1 MKKILHVISSL
12 AQGGTESVVLNYFN
26 NIDGEKVKFDFLVIW
41 GNSPAFYDD
50 FLVSKGCRVYRM
62 KHSPKEY
69 FSHGKELLNFFKT
82 HKEYDAVHIHAMSS
96 LRFRVAKAAKK
107 RGVKTVVYHSHSSS
121 TEKHTFLHKLFKN
134 KLNKFCDYKFAC
146 SRAAGE
152 YMYNGDF
159 TLVKNAIDLDRFCYN
174 EKFGQD
180 LREKFRLTDKFVV
193 GNVGRL
199 TSSKNQKFLFGV
211 LKELKKTKPNAVL
224 LLIGDGPE
232 RNNLRLD
239 AEQSGLADNVI
250 IAGNVGSD
258 VYKYYSL
265 FDCFAFPSLFE
276 GLSMVLIEA
285 QANGLSVVS
294 SDTLSPEHKI
304 GENFTFLPV
313 LNGTENYE
321 AWASVL
327 SEAEKRANNRE
338 LLVASGYDIKT
349 EAEKLQNF
357 YLSL

>member
-12 AQGGTESVVLNYFN
+12 AQGGTESVVINYFN

-41 GNSPAFYDD
+41 GNSPTFYDD
-50 FLVSKGCRVYRM
+50 RLLSQGCRIYRM
-62 KHSPKEY
+62 KHTPKE
-69 FSHGKELLNFFKT
+69 FFEHGKELREFFES

-107 RGVKTVVYHSHSSS
+107 SGVKNVVYHSHTSS
-121 TEKHTFLHKLFKN
+121 TEKHAFLHKLFKN
-134 KLNKFCDYKFAC
+134 KINKFCDYKFAC
-146 SRAAGE
+146 SRAAGK

-174 EKFGQD
+174 ENFGRD
-180 LREKFRLTDKFVV
+180 LREKFGLTDKFVV

-199 TSSKNQKFLFGV
+199 TSSKNQKFLFCV
-211 LKELKKTKPNAVL
+211 LKELKYIKPNAVL
-224 LLIGDGPE
+224 FLIGDGGE
-232 RNNLRLD
+232 LYNLRNE
-239 AEQSGLADNVI
+239 AERTGLAENVI
-250 IAGNVGSD
+250 FAGNAGAD

-285 QANGLSVVS
+285 QANGLPIIS

-304 GENFTFLPV
+304 SENFTFLPV
-313 LNGTENYE
+313 CETTENYK
-321 AWASVL
+321 AWANAL
-327 SEAEKRANNRE
+327 SKSATRTNNRE
-338 LLVASGYDIKT
+338 LLVSAGYDIKT

-357 YLSL
+357 YLGL